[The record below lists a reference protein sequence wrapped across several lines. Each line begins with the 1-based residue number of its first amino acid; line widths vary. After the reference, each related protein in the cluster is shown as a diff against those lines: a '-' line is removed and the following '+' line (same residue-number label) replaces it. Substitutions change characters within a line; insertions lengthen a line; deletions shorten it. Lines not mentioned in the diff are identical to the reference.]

1 MRTHEKERMLNES
14 EEDDAR
20 EVELLVLKTLADHP
34 LTTERKVVASLVG
47 LSNALLTVATRLQVE
62 KESFFDLIR
71 TGWDYYQEQ
80 ALNEDDDD
88 NGRVH

>member
-1 MRTHEKERMLNES
+1 MRTDEQKKMLSER

-20 EVELLVLKTLADHP
+20 EVELFILDVLSKHDLASVNP
-34 LTTERKVVASLVG
+34 VASIVG
-47 LSNALLTVATRLQVE
+47 LTNALLTVATRLQVE

-71 TGWDYYQEQ
+71 TGWDYYQER
-80 ALNEDDDD
+80 ALDEDDDD

>member
-1 MRTHEKERMLNES
+1 MRTHERKGELTES

-20 EVELLVLKTLADHP
+20 EVELLILKTLNDHP
-34 LTTERKVVASLVG
+34 LPSSRMVVASLVG
-47 LSNALLTVATRLQVE
+47 LTNALLTVATRLEVE
-62 KESFFDLIR
+62 KESFFDLIQ

-80 ALNEDDDD
+80 ALDEDDDD

>member
-1 MRTHEKERMLNES
+1 MRTHEKERMLSES

-34 LTTERKVVASLVG
+34 LPTERKVVASLVG

-62 KESFFDLIR
+62 RESFFDLIR

-80 ALNEDDDD
+80 ALDEEN

>member
-1 MRTHEKERMLNES
+1 MRTHEKERMLSES

-20 EVELLVLKTLADHP
+20 EVELLILKTLDNHP
-34 LTTERKVVASLVG
+34 LSNSRMVVASIVG
-47 LSNALLTVATRLQVE
+47 LTNALLTVATRLDVE
-62 KESFFDLIR
+62 KVSFFDLLQ

-80 ALNEDDDD
+80 ALDEEN

>member
-1 MRTHEKERMLNES
+1 MRTDEQKKMLSER

-20 EVELLVLKTLADHP
+20 EVELFILDVLSKHDLASVNP
-34 LTTERKVVASLVG
+34 VASIVG
-47 LSNALLTVATRLQVE
+47 LTNALLTVATRLQVE

>member
-1 MRTHEKERMLNES
+1 MRTHEQQRVLKEC

-20 EVELLVLKTLADHP
+20 EIELLILKTLDNHP
-34 LTTERKVVASLVG
+34 LPNSRMVVASLVG
-47 LSNALLTVATRLQVE
+47 LSNALLTVATRAHVE

-80 ALNEDDDD
+80 ALDEDD
-88 NGRVH
+88 NRRVH

>member
-1 MRTHEKERMLNES
+1 MRTDEQKKMLSER

-20 EVELLVLKTLADHP
+20 EVELFILDVLSKHDLASVNP
-34 LTTERKVVASLVG
+34 VASIVG
-47 LSNALLTVATRLQVE
+47 LTNALLTVATRLDVE
-62 KESFFDLIR
+62 KESFFTLLQ

-80 ALNEDDDD
+80 ALDEDD

>member
-1 MRTHEKERMLNES
+1 MRTHEKERMLSES

-20 EVELLVLKTLADHP
+20 EVELLILKTLNDHP
-34 LTTERKVVASLVG
+34 LPSSRMVVASLVG
-47 LSNALLTVATRLQVE
+47 LSNALLTVATRAQVE

-80 ALNEDDDD
+80 ALDEEN

>member
-1 MRTHEKERMLNES
+1 MRTHEKERMLSES

-20 EVELLVLKTLADHP
+20 EVELLVLKTLGDHP
-34 LTTERKVVASLVG
+34 LPSARLLVASLVG

-71 TGWDYYQEQ
+71 TGWDYYQEL

>member
-1 MRTHEKERMLNES
+1 MRTHEKERMLSES

-20 EVELLVLKTLADHP
+20 EVELLVLKSLTDHRLP
-34 LTTERKVVASLVG
+34 TERNVVASLVG
-47 LSNALLTVATRLQVE
+47 LSHALLTVATRLQVE

>member
-1 MRTHEKERMLNES
+1 MRTDEQKKMLSER

-20 EVELLVLKTLADHP
+20 EVELFILDVLSKHDLASVNP
-34 LTTERKVVASLVG
+34 VASLVG
-47 LSNALLTVATRLQVE
+47 LTNALLTVATRLQVE

-80 ALNEDDDD
+80 ALDEDD
-88 NGRVH
+88 NRRVH

>member
-1 MRTHEKERMLNES
+1 MRTDEQKKMLSER

-20 EVELLVLKTLADHP
+20 EVELFILDVLSKHDLASVNP
-34 LTTERKVVASLVG
+34 VASIVG
-47 LSNALLTVATRLQVE
+47 LTNALLTVATRLDVE

-80 ALNEDDDD
+80 ALDEDD
-88 NGRVH
+88 NRRVH

>member
-1 MRTHEKERMLNES
+1 MRTDEQKKMLSER

-20 EVELLVLKTLADHP
+20 EVELFILDVLSKHDLASVNP
-34 LTTERKVVASLVG
+34 VASLVG
-47 LSNALLTVATRLQVE
+47 LTNALLTVATRLDVE

-80 ALNEDDDD
+80 ARDEDD
-88 NGRVH
+88 NGRLH

>member
-1 MRTHEKERMLNES
+1 MRTDEQKKMLSER

-20 EVELLVLKTLADHP
+20 EVELFILDVLSKHDLASVNP
-34 LTTERKVVASLVG
+34 VASIVG
-47 LSNALLTVATRLQVE
+47 LTNALLTVATRLQVE

-88 NGRVH
+88 NGRLH

>member
-1 MRTHEKERMLNES
+1 MRTHEKKGVLTES

-20 EVELLVLKTLADHP
+20 EIELLVLKTLNDHP
-34 LTTERKVVASLVG
+34 LPNARKLVASLVG
-47 LSNALLTVATRLQVE
+47 LSNALLTVATRARVE

-80 ALNEDDDD
+80 ALDEDD
-88 NGRVH
+88 NRRVH